1 MLVEGSSKKDARVLQ
16 GKSPKNQT
24 VHAPIPAGMDIES
37 LVGRIVDVDVD
48 TARTWYLSGTVV
60 GDPR

>member
-1 MLVEGSSKKDARVLQ
+1 MLVEGASKKNARRIQ

-24 VHAPIPAGMDIES
+24 VHAPVPEGIDPAD

-48 TARTWYLSGTVV
+48 TARTWYLAGSIV
-60 GDPR
+60 GEAR